1 MPIEHTQEKASHEKI
16 GLKVMFCENDNM
28 SDVTLIQGGDGGVTT
43 AYLTILNITSAVKL
57 LSGAIAAVED
67 QTGLDKVKITIDGV
81 ATEYLNVGDNAPWA
95 FILPPIKADSSLKIE
110 IAAASDIGWVICWNF
125 WTKS

>member
-1 MPIEHTQEKASHEKI
+1 MPINHSQDKASHESL

-28 SDVTLIQGGDGGVTT
+28 SDVTLTQGSNGGVTT
-43 AYLTILNITSAVKL
+43 TYLTILNITSAVKL

-67 QTGLDKVKITIDGV
+67 QTGLDKVRITVDGT
-81 ATEYLNVGDNAPWA
+81 ATEYLNVGDNAPFC

-110 IAAASDIGWVICWNF
+110 IAAASDIGWVMAWNF